1 MGEPL
6 AKKLYYSKDEYL
18 EIEAAADYKSEYYQ
32 GEIFAMSG
40 GSPRHSRICVNLNR
54 AIWEATRNKDC
65 GGFESNMK
73 LEIAEADA
81 YVYPDLMVVCG
92 DVKLAENTT
101 DVITNPV
108 LIIEVLSPGTE
119 AFDRG
124 KKFEYYRSVE
134 SLKEY
139 VLVSQDKP
147 KIETYVKNDRNN
159 WQYTVI
165 EGIEKSIV
173 FKSLDYEVKLE
184 EIYYKTELI

>member
-1 MGEPL
+1 MAEPL
-6 AKKLYYSKDEYL
+6 TKKLYYSKEEYL
-18 EIEAAADYKSEYYQ
+18 EMEAAADYKSEYYQ

-40 GSPRHSRICVNLNR
+40 GSLKHSRICVNLNR
-54 AIWEATRNKDC
+54 SIWEATRNKDC

-92 DVKLAENTT
+92 DVKVAENTT

-119 AFDRG
+119 SFDRG
-124 KKFEYYRSVE
+124 KKFEYYRTVPA
-134 SLKEY
+134 LKEY

-147 KIETYVKNDRNN
+147 RIEIYFRNDRNI
-159 WQYTVI
+159 WQCTVI
-165 EGIEKSIV
+165 SGLDKTVV
-173 FKSLDYEVKLE
+173 FKSLEYEVKLE
-184 EIYYKTELI
+184 EIYYKTDLI

>member
-6 AKKLYYSKDEYL
+6 AKKLYYSKEEYL

-32 GEIFAMSG
+32 GELFAMSG
-40 GSPRHSRICVNLNR
+40 GSPKHSIISFNLIR
-54 AIWEATRNKDC
+54 EIGQGLRNKNC
-65 GGFESNMK
+65 IGFESNMK

-124 KKFEYYRSVE
+124 KKFEFYRTIP

-147 KIETYVKNDRNN
+147 KIETYFRSDLNN
-159 WQYTVI
+159 WEYTVI
-165 EGIEKSIV
+165 SGIEKTVVFRSI
-173 FKSLDYEVKLE
+173 DYEVKLE

>member
-6 AKKLYYSKDEYL
+6 AKKLYYSKEEYL

-32 GEIFAMSG
+32 GELFAMSG
-40 GSPRHSRICVNLNR
+40 GSPKHSIISFNLIR
-54 AIWEATRNKDC
+54 EIGQGLRNKNC
-65 GGFESNMK
+65 IGFESNMK

-147 KIETYVKNDRNN
+147 KIETYFRSDLNN
-159 WQYTVI
+159 WEYTVI
-165 EGIEKSIV
+165 SGIEKTVVFRSI
-173 FKSLDYEVKLE
+173 DYEVKLE